1 MEHLEQFQD
10 VELVSDGEI
19 IPCHKLILALN
30 SQYFRTLFMSS
41 FQEEDSIEIM
51 SFGPQTMKT
60 IKKFIYTGELEVERE
75 NREEISEALEAFNFF
90 VISDESGKL
99 EDRIF
104 PFLDSLDEYEKEL
117 LANYRHIT
125 QILLRRAVARIQSS
139 LDNSTGDLSD
149 LSDDELNI
157 AADLVSTGHLSTI
170 GMNTLATR
178 IQGSWSRDYFYPSVA
193 EVRLAA
199 TLAVTGHLTEVEN
212 MKLRDLQLPS
222 TDGMLSLARVV
233 SDWVELMGVTGDVAP
248 LLSILNCRQLWM
260 TNMELEPNQAATLSC
275 SRVSYEVWLRGVTGD
290 VAPLLSSLTCSE
302 LLMFNMELDQAA
314 TCSGVSHRVD
324 LMNVTGDVG
333 PLLSSL
339 TCKDLWISDMKLNQT
354 ATRSLVQGLEHGV
367 KRLVLDGGEG
377 GPVTLHIHT
386 LVEYDGRGRCGEVMC
401 YGNTAAAYREDM
413 KTWAERINWDVTEG
427 RRIVMRRRDD

>member
-60 IKKFIYTGELEVERE
+60 IKEFIYSGELEVERE
-75 NREEISEALEAFNFF
+75 NREEILEALEAFNFF

-99 EDRIF
+99 EDMIF

-149 LSDDELNI
+149 LSEDELNI
-157 AADLVSTGHLSTI
+157 AVDLVTTGYWTEDL
-170 GMNTLATR
+170 MKKLATR
-178 IQGSWSRDYFYPSVA
+178 IQSSWSRWEYYPSVA

-199 TLAVTGHLTEVEN
+199 TLAATGRLSEVEN
-212 MKLRDLQLPS
+212 MNLIYMELTGIKNIS
-222 TDGMLSLARVV
+222 SLASGVRQK
-233 SDWVELMGVTGDVAP
+233 VELSNVTGDVAT
-248 LLSILNCRQLWM
+248 LLSSLNCRQLWM

-275 SRVSYEVWLRGVTGD
+275 SGVRGMVVLKNVTGD
-290 VAPLLSSLTCSE
+290 VAPLLSSLNCTKLRIS
-302 LLMFNMELDQAA
+302 NMELDQAA
-314 TCSGVSHRVD
+314 T
-324 LMNVTGDVG
+324 
-333 PLLSSL
+333 
-339 TCKDLWISDMKLNQT
+339 
-354 ATRSLVQGLEHGV
+354 RSLVQWLQHGV
-367 KRLVLDGGEG
+367 KRLVLWDG
-377 GPVTLHIHT
+377 VRLDIQS
-386 LVEYDGRGRCGEVMC
+386 LVEYDGRGECNEVGC
-401 YGNTAAAYREDM
+401 WGDTADTYREEM
-413 KTWAERINWDVTEG
+413 KTWAGRINWDVTEDWS
-427 RRIVMRRRDD
+427 IVMRRRDD